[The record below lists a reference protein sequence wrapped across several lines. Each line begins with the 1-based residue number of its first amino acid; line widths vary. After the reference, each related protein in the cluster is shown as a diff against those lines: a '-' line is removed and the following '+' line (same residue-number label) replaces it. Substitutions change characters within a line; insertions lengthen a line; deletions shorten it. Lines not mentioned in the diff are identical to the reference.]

1 MDRDG
6 ILCGLRIL
14 MLIDTAGVKSLVDHW
29 RALEGVDKSAA
40 VIYLVLGRACGRL
53 DQGGRHYRVTGA
65 CVIR

>member
-1 MDRDG
+1 
-6 ILCGLRIL
+6 
-14 MLIDTAGVKSLVDHW
+14 MLINTPGVKSLVDHW

-40 VIYLVLGRACGRL
+40 VIYLVLGRACGWL